1 MKNHTKEPW
10 AFAEHSDGIE
20 ETPAVIASPIGTI
33 AEMRRDLRGIDECR
47 ANARRIV
54 ACVNACA
61 GIPNA
66 ALSQGIVP
74 VHLFSAVCEQRD
86 ANRERIKEL
95 VACVTELINC
105 AHPDRDYAELKRA
118 RSLLRSLGRM

>member
-1 MKNHTKEPW
+1 MKNHTPEPW
-10 AFAEHSDGIE
+10 
-20 ETPAVIASPIGTI
+20 VV
-33 AEMRRDLRGIDECR
+33 RDIVDVYHGDKLVAWSVSQADEFTDDIIKIQL
-47 ANARRIV
+47 ANAARIV

-95 VACVTELINC
+95 VACVTELISC

>member
-10 AFAEHSDGIE
+10 SFHAQGDANEYALVTDGNRWVLSFLQNGE
-20 ETPAVIASPIGTI
+20 YLVSEQ
-33 AEMRRDLRGIDECR
+33 E

-86 ANRERIKEL
+86 ANRERIKDL
-95 VACVTELINC
+95 VACVTELISC
-105 AHPDRDYAELKRA
+105 AHPDRDHAELKRA

>member
-10 AFAEHSDGIE
+10 VVRSPGHVFHGDLVVALVADTILDQE
-20 ETPAVIASPIGTI
+20 IAG
-33 AEMRRDLRGIDECR
+33 DLIKIQH
-47 ANARRIV
+47 ANAARIV

-95 VACVTELINC
+95 VACVTELISC
-105 AHPDRDYAELKRA
+105 AHPDRDYAELKR
-118 RSLLRSLGRM
+118 M